1 MAIYKHEI
9 EAQKLLKAS
18 PIKFRS
24 TRKSLDGEASRPSIL
39 NTDKESQQRNAAH
52 GDRGQQ
58 EEESRPTM
66 SYWKPSQNFE
76 AAGDG
81 ATTPVA
87 PSSNSA
93 SGSDGNKQ
101 RTREGSI
108 MSSAAPPT
116 FERARYEQ
124 QEVLLYISPSAMNH
138 QAYIERQGYYGRFN
152 IVNRSVM
159 AEDLEPRVPLVGLV
173 ELQVNK
179 EEVPLRIRR
188 KRAESGSTATLPRL
202 RDLWEEGKRKREEE
216 NRSQTTSEIS
226 S

>member
-1 MAIYKHEI
+1 M
-9 EAQKLLKAS
+9 
-18 PIKFRS
+18 
-24 TRKSLDGEASRPSIL
+24 EASRPSIL
-39 NTDKESQQRNAAH
+39 NTNKEGQQKSAAD

-58 EEESRPTM
+58 EEESRPTA
-66 SYWKPSQNFE
+66 SYWKPLQSFE

-81 ATTPVA
+81 ATTTVA
-87 PSSNSA
+87 PSPRSA
-93 SGSDGNKQ
+93 SGSDVNI
-101 RTREGSI
+101 RTTREGSI
-108 MSSAAPPT
+108 MSSTTPPT

-124 QEVLLYISPSAMNH
+124 QEVQLYISPSAMNH

-202 RDLWEEGKRKREEE
+202 RDLWEEGKRKQEEE
-216 NRSQTTSEIS
+216 SRSHTTLEIS